1 MSNET
6 EADNDAL
13 RAEVRGWLAEHW
25 DPSLSVEAWWRL
37 VADAGWTAPHFE
49 PEHGGR
55 GMRATAGATVRAA
68 FSEVGAL
75 WPPGGLGLLMAGPTI
90 NTHGTPEQI
99 AKHVTPILRG
109 TVNWCQLFS
118 EPGSGSDLAGLTT
131 RAERDGD
138 RWIIS
143 GQKVWSSGAMAAD
156 YGMLLARTDFSVPK
170 HKGISWFAFNLN
182 QPGVEIRP
190 LREMTGEAFFN
201 EVFID
206 EAECDHA
213 DLIGGEGNGWAVT
226 QTTLFFERTGI
237 GAGGSHSLF
246 PTPGPK
252 GGACGRRAGEAAG
265 DPPPVNTSFILNIDD
280 LIALAQAEGR
290 AEDSG
295 IRQDLARLYTDTKLG
310 TWNAKRSKADPSIAS
325 LGKVAQTRIVKSS
338 ARLGADILGANA
350 LLDGKYTGAMV
361 FSPASSIYGGTDE
374 IQRNIIAERTL
385 GLPREQLPGKGEPY
399 GDFLKTLRPT

>member
-1 MSNET
+1 
-6 EADNDAL
+6 
-13 RAEVRGWLAEHW
+13 
-25 DPSLSVEAWWRL
+25 
-37 VADAGWTAPHFE
+37 
-49 PEHGGR
+49 
-55 GMRATAGATVRAA
+55 
-68 FSEVGAL
+68 
-75 WPPGGLGLLMAGPTI
+75 
-90 NTHGTPEQI
+90 
-99 AKHVTPILRG
+99 
-109 TVNWCQLFS
+109 
-118 EPGSGSDLAGLTT
+118 
-131 RAERDGD
+131 
-138 RWIIS
+138 
-143 GQKVWSSGAMAAD
+143 
-156 YGMLLARTDFSVPK
+156 
-170 HKGISWFAFNLN
+170 
-182 QPGVEIRP
+182 

-252 GGACGRRAGEAAG
+252 GGALGRRAGEAAG
-265 DPPPVNTSFILNIDD
+265 DPPPVNTSFILNVDD
-280 LIALAQAEGR
+280 LIALAQSEGR
-290 AEDSG
+290 AKESG

-350 LLDGKYTGAMV
+350 LLDGRYTGAMV
-361 FSPASSIYGGTDE
+361 FAPASSIYGGTDE

-399 GDFLKTLRPT
+399 GDFLKTLRD